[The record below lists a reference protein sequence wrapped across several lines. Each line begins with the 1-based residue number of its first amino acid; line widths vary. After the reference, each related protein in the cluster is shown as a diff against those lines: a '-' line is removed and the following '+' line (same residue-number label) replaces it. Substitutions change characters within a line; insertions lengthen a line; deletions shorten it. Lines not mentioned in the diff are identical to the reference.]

1 MTAIEAEPS
10 KAQQSRMSV
19 DEFNGIIREHLP
31 LAEMFS
37 IRAERIDY
45 GSATLRLPTT
55 TEYLRPGGTISGPTM
70 MALADVVMYAIVL
83 GMIGRVEL
91 AVTSNL
97 NMNFLRKP
105 KPGDLIGEGRII
117 KLGRRLAIGDV
128 MVHSA
133 AEPEKPV
140 AQSTVTYAIP

>member
-1 MTAIEAEPS
+1 MTAIEAPS
-10 KAQQSRMSV
+10 SRISIE
-19 DEFNGIIREHLP
+19 EFNGIIAEHLP

-37 IRAERIDY
+37 IRAEHLDY
-45 GSATLRLPTT
+45 GAATLRLPTT

-70 MALADVVMYAIVL
+70 MALADVAMYAVVL
-83 GMIGRVEL
+83 SMIGRVEL

-105 KPGDLIGEGRII
+105 QPGDLIGEGCII
-117 KLGRRLAIGDV
+117 KLGRRLAIGNV

-133 AEPEKPV
+133 AEPDKPV

>member
-1 MTAIEAEPS
+1 MTAIEAQP
-10 KAQQSRMSV
+10 SRMSV
-19 DEFNGIIREHLP
+19 DEFNGIIREQLP
-31 LAEMFS
+31 LADMLS

-55 TEYLRPGGTISGPTM
+55 TEYLRPGGTISGPAM
-70 MALADVVMYAIVL
+70 MALADVAMYALVMS
-83 GMIGRVEL
+83 MIGRVEL
-91 AVTSNL
+91 AVTSNF

-105 KPGDLIGEGRII
+105 RPADLIGEARII
-117 KLGRRLAIGDV
+117 KLGRRLAFGDV
-128 MVHSA
+128 MIHSA